1 MELLDYNEA
10 AELLGVRRG
19 TLYAWVSLRR
29 VPHIRFSARCVRFDK
44 AELQVWVEGQRVKP
58 GATGTAGRRGDR

>member
-44 AELQVWVEGQRVKP
+44 AELQVWVESQRVKP
-58 GATGTAGRRGDR
+58 GATGTARRRGDR